1 MLVGRGGIVALAE
14 QARVLITVK
23 ASPEPSTS
31 YGDTVCVA
39 GIRLDSP
46 LHEWIRLYP
55 VPFRYLDNEQ
65 KFKKYDV
72 LSVNVVK
79 ATKDARRESF
89 SPDLASIQKGAHL
102 KVSDRA
108 NHILPLVK
116 RSMCQV
122 QADIGADLNGP
133 SLAIVHGRQVKR
145 LVVTKH
151 PGWTQQEAARL
162 AHWAKAPD
170 LFGTPRARQLQAPR
184 FKATYEWLCDSPE
197 CKGHAQRLLDWELT
211 AFQRRFDQDD
221 DATLANRIKEKFLD
235 DMFSNRAPHFYV
247 GNFASGPK
255 RKSFSILGVFAAD
268 RATPDEPLF

>member
-1 MLVGRGGIVALAE
+1 MGDIVVLAE

-39 GIRLDSP
+39 GIRLDGPSP
-46 LHEWIRLYP
+46 EWIRLYP

-72 LSVNVVK
+72 LNVAVVK
-79 ATKDARRESF
+79 ATKDPRRESF
-89 SPDLASIQKGAHL
+89 SPDLASIQKETHL
-102 KVSDRA
+102 KVADRA
-108 NHILPLVK
+108 NHVLPLVN

-145 LVVTKH
+145 LVVTPH
-151 PGWTQQEAARL
+151 PNWTPQEAARL
-162 AHWAKAPD
+162 ADWAQAPD
-170 LFGTPRARQLQAPR
+170 LFGTPRARPLQAPR
-184 FKATYEWLCDSPE
+184 FKASYEWLCDSPE

-211 AFQRRFDQDD
+211 AFQRRFHRDD
-221 DATLANRIKEKFLD
+221 DATLATRIEDQFLD
-235 DMFSNRAPHFYV
+235 QMFANRTPHFYV

-255 RKSFSILGVFAAD
+255 RKSFSILGVFPSD
-268 RATPDEPLF
+268 RDAPDEPLF